1 MAAIRLKSF
10 VVAIRK
16 EKSDS
21 IITNDNDLEAA
32 HVVSAVLIDSH
43 TNVCHLVELQF
54 GCMRDLILLTHLV
67 CSTPTAFYLSLIKM
81 QRYS

>member
-32 HVVSAVLIDSH
+32 HVVSAVLIDSL
-43 TNVCHLVELQF
+43 TNVCHLVEFSIWMHERLDF
-54 GCMRDLILLTHLV
+54 ANTFSV
-67 CSTPTAFYLSLIKM
+67 
-81 QRYS
+81 